1 MARPVTVAK
10 YPPAAVTDALT
21 RLGRNIRIARLRR
34 RLTQRELGRRLGAS
48 RFVVAD
54 MERGKPSTG
63 IAAYLGALW
72 VLGLL
77 DQVVDE
83 ADPDRDAEGVLL
95 ERLRGRQR
103 GSNPRPLD
111 DDF

>member
-1 MARPVTVAK
+1 MARTATVAK
-10 YPPAAVTDALT
+10 YPPAAVTDALA
-21 RLGRNIRIARLRR
+21 RFGRNIRIARLRR
-34 RLTQRELGRRLGAS
+34 RLTQRELGRRVGVS

-54 MERGKPSTG
+54 LERRKPSTG

-72 VLGLL
+72 VLGIL

-83 ADPDRDAEGVLL
+83 ADPDRDTEGVLL
-95 ERLRGRQR
+95 ERLRGPQR

>member
-1 MARPVTVAK
+1 M
-10 YPPAAVTDALT
+10 
-21 RLGRNIRIARLRR
+21 
-34 RLTQRELGRRLGAS
+34 S

-54 MERGKPSTG
+54 LERGKPSTG

-95 ERLRGRQR
+95 ERLRSPQR